1 LASHIDTARCSLRE
15 FAPEDADSLLKIFGN
30 ADAMRFSP
38 MPMTQDR
45 AAAIAVITWHAENYR
60 QFGFSAWA
68 VIEKETRAFIGQAGL
83 LPHDIGVELFYSI
96 TPEYWGR
103 GFATEV
109 ACACRDYAFEK
120 LGQDTL
126 IALIH
131 PDHVRAANVARK
143 VGMRETGMVR
153 RWERENRAF
162 EIKKETTSE
171 P

>member
-1 LASHIDTARCSLRE
+1 MHIIDTARCSLRE
-15 FAPEDADSLLKIFGN
+15 LVPEDADSLMKIFGD
-30 ADAMRFSP
+30 AVAMRFSP
-38 MPMTQDR
+38 MPTTKDR
-45 AAAIAVITWHAENYR
+45 AAALSMIAWHAENYR

-96 TPEYWGR
+96 IPEYWGH
-103 GFATEV
+103 GFATEI

-120 LGQDTL
+120 LGHETL

-131 PDHVRAANVARK
+131 PDHARAANVARK
-143 VGMRETGMVR
+143 VKMRETGMVR
-153 RWERENRAF
+153 RWERENKVF
-162 EIKKETTSE
+162 EIKKESTSE